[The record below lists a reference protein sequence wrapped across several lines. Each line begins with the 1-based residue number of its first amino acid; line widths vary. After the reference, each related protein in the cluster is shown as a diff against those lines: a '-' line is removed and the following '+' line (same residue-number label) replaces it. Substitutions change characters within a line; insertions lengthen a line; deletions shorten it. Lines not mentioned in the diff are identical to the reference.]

1 MKGKLC
7 CWPSPKNKSVAKFCW
22 RCSDWRGRRSLWF
35 VRTNSWSWT
44 GSRWPLTFYWRI
56 LSNLLISCFHFFSLH
71 FWWKKWSLKHLINV
85 QFSLP
90 SWCHFHPSCAHLC
103 AGARCMYMQRM
114 MPPVCFL
121 EQKCGKVLLCHIP
134 ALVSPPC
141 HWSNRGRERS
151 LNSLGSRR
159 RIENTA
165 HYGPMCFTAEL
176 VHLRASPEAPTS
188 TVCRWKAHKLVSV
201 LRWISPRWNVAG
213 KLGVRL

>member
-1 MKGKLC
+1 
-7 CWPSPKNKSVAKFCW
+7 
-22 RCSDWRGRRSLWF
+22 
-35 VRTNSWSWT
+35 
-44 GSRWPLTFYWRI
+44 
-56 LSNLLISCFHFFSLH
+56 
-71 FWWKKWSLKHLINV
+71 
-85 QFSLP
+85 
-90 SWCHFHPSCAHLC
+90 
-103 AGARCMYMQRM
+103 MQRM
-114 MPPVCFL
+114 MVAPASLLHQLLHRQCQCLCVNFIAEPNFLNCNLQGFAPTRATQCFL
-121 EQKCGKVLLCHIP
+121 EQKCCKVLLCDIP

-165 HYGPMCFTAEL
+165 HYAAMCFTAEL

-201 LRWISPRWNVAG
+201 LRWIPPRWNVAG